1 MVRQLRK
8 VTRISPLQQPKLF
21 HWQKFRFVK
30 NKVKKGMDN
39 ATNSARLTRIGRIVD
54 RTRKGPRTPSE

>member
-1 MVRQLRK
+1 MTRQFPK

-30 NKVKKGMDN
+30 NKGKEGH
-39 ATNSARLTRIGRIVD
+39 G
-54 RTRKGPRTPSE
+54 